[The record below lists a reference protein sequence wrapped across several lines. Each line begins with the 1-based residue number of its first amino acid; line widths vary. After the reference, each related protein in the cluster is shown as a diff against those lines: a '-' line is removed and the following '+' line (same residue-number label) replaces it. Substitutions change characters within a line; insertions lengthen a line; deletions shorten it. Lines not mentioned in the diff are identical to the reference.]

1 MGRIAEDYNIDFEM
15 SAKEVMEYGIM
26 MTNQYEVKIWLKD
39 GVDIEDAV
47 DFLMDVFD
55 RVPEENFS
63 LDGQTLTI
71 SANGEDEDAAMSLG
85 YLDLYDYPD
94 FWRNEIKR
102 MWVFYRDEPLEDDNL
117 LEFYERK
124 EKNRIQRDGN

>member
-1 MGRIAEDYNIDFEM
+1 
-15 SAKEVMEYGIM
+15 M

-39 GVDIEDAV
+39 GVDFDEAV
-47 DFLMDVFD
+47 DFVMDVFD

-63 LDGQTLTI
+63 LDGQILTI

-102 MWVFYRDEPLEDDNL
+102 MWVFYRDEPWEDDNL

-124 EKNRIQRDGN
+124 EKKKRQRDGS

>member
-102 MWVFYRDEPLEDDNL
+102 MWVFYRDEPWEDDNL